1 MVAGERGASGGTINW
16 LAALSIVMTLSVSV
30 PLLSEYSLSTHP
42 ARVARSD
49 RWSGRDLALRLFG
62 RVVVFQRFPG
72 LGSKWGPD
80 GRQLLNPPLILL
92 VALKASC
99 CSVVGFC
106 HCERCADAAGY

>member
-1 MVAGERGASGGTINW
+1 MVAGERGASGGTRNW

-30 PLLSEYSLSTHP
+30 PLLSEYSLSTHA

-49 RWSGRDLALRLFG
+49 RWSGRNLALRLFG
-62 RVVVFQRFPG
+62 RVG

-80 GRQLLNPPLILL
+80 GRHILNPPLILL

-106 HCERCADAAGY
+106 HCERGADAAGY